1 MDVIV
6 KYELIGLMVYFIRYS
21 LSFEMQNKVLEKAGL
36 LFIYMVFEVDND
48 SFFGVIEGLKVFK
61 MRGIGVSMSNK

>member
-6 KYELIGLMVYFIRYS
+6 KYELIGLMVYFICYS
-21 LSFEMQNKVLEKAGL
+21 LLFEMQNKVLEKVGL

-61 MRGIGVSMSNK
+61 MCGIGVLMLNK